1 MARLIKQATPQTEQP
16 TFNVG
21 DKVYFSTTYH
31 DGRSYDFI
39 QTFGTV
45 VKVNRVTVDIE
56 DKEGNVWR
64 ENKDKVTAI

>member
-1 MARLIKQATPQTEQP
+1 MARLIKRATSQTEQS

-21 DKVYFSTTYH
+21 DKVCFFTTYH
-31 DGRSYDFI
+31 DGRSYDSI

-56 DKEGNVWR
+56 DKEGNVFR
-64 ENKDKVTAI
+64 ESKDKVTAI